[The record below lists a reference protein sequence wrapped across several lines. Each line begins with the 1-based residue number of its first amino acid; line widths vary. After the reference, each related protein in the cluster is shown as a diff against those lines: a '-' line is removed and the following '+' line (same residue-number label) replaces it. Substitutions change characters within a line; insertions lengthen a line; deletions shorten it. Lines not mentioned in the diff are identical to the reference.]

1 MVHPEQRS
9 TLYIDEFKGFCLN
22 VDKADEGLHP
32 KYSDNLS
39 SRTGTEEEKRVR
51 PSSGALSLFV
61 ITDLQ
66 ALAQEVPITFDTSI
80 QTIEFAGQIARLP

>member
-39 SRTGTEEEKRVR
+39 SRTGTDEEK
-51 PSSGALSLFV
+51 GFGQAQAFCLF
-61 ITDLQ
+61 L
-66 ALAQEVPITFDTSI
+66 
-80 QTIEFAGQIARLP
+80 